1 MRTAIPA
8 EIAPARAFVP
18 MLTRCRVQLRHA
30 LSVDVFRPRDAHAT
44 QAVVSAVLA
53 FAHASRQQEAS
64 DAAHSGELPGV
75 RGAFSAGGSAR
86 EQALTGSGG
95 GCGDDRAAF
104 SPLRG
109 HPAAFPRQ
117 SGSSPSLGSLLHAH
131 AGSPLAPRLHGGAG
145 LATTPVAPKR
155 PPGLQLPASLPIHAS
170 PVSPLDPA
178 ALRSPQPG
186 RQVVPPLQ
194 HGAYTLAGVAGA
206 NAAALFGGAQAAA
219 LLEPASSP
227 RSVGGAR
234 ARTPALGAA
243 AGLLPA
249 DAAQQAPPA
258 PPYWPA
264 DTPRDVGRCASEF
277 GGWPG
282 SAPEEGHTFNAA
294 LHRFWKDRAAAAAE
308 AAAMCASPP
317 GGPFG
322 NAGASPPCASPPR
335 IPVVGSATLDV
346 AALYREVCSRGGC
359 AAVTTARAWRAVAT
373 ALRLPSSLTSAAST
387 LRGHYEALLGDY
399 EAAHFSAPRARAAGA
414 LLPGGRDEDDEDAC
428 TESGLSARCGGSASA
443 SVGGT
448 ATSAG
453 GLARQGHLGV
463 AGLPVAGSGRFTE
476 AEDAAILRLRH
487 TYGNKWKALAEHL
500 PGRSHASIKKHWHT
514 TLKHK
519 YEAAAAAGA
528 SSGEMM
534 QQPAP
539 AAAAHALSAQLGVTA
554 LGGGGGSPGKLLHPV
569 PQRLSPDAAAAA
581 AHVQV
586 MLASGAHQNYF
597 AAMAQQQQHQLA
609 LAHYVAAGGGGGEVG
624 ADLGGAYGYD
634 GLGGMQIQSPGAGG
648 YAGIPLIQMP
658 AGGVFMPSGP
668 QPPRGANRFS
678 APSFLQGDAAAHAAL
693 LGQQAQAQLM
703 YPTLAAMN
711 AAQGFGGGGGYLQPG
726 GPGSH

>member
-1 MRTAIPA
+1 M
-8 EIAPARAFVP
+8 
-18 MLTRCRVQLRHA
+18 QLRHA
-30 LSVDVFRPRDAHAT
+30 LSSDVFRPRDAHAT
-44 QAVVSAVLA
+44 QAVVSSVLV
-53 FAHASRQQEAS
+53 AHASRQQEAS
-64 DAAHSGELPGV
+64 DAAYSGELPGG

-95 GCGDDRAAF
+95 GGGDDRAAF

-117 SGSSPSLGSLLHAH
+117 SGSSPSLGSLLHPH
-131 AGSPLAPRLHGGAG
+131 AGSPLAPRLHGAG
-145 LATTPVAPKR
+145 LAATPVAPKR

-170 PVSPLDPA
+170 PVSPLDAA

-186 RQVVPPLQ
+186 RQAAPALQ

-243 AGLLPA
+243 AGLVPA

-264 DTPRDVGRCASEF
+264 DAPRDVGRCASEY

-294 LHRFWKDRAAAAAE
+294 LHRFWKDRAATAAE
-308 AAAMCASPP
+308 AAAACASPSA
-317 GGPFG
+317 GPSG
-322 NAGASPPCASPPR
+322 NGNPCASPPR
-335 IPVVGSATLDV
+335 IPVFGSAMLDV

-359 AAVTTARAWRAVAT
+359 AAVTSARAWRAVAT
-373 ALRLPSSLTSAAST
+373 ALRLPSSLTGAAGTT

-399 EAAHFSAPRARAAGA
+399 EAAHFSAPRAHAAGA
-414 LLPGGRDEDDEDAC
+414 LLPGGRDDDDDDAC

-453 GLARQGHLGV
+453 GLARQGHPGV

-528 SSGEMM
+528 SSGGEM

-554 LGGGGGSPGKLLHPV
+554 LGGGGSPGKLRHPV
-569 PQRLSPDAAAAA
+569 PQRLAPAAAAAHADAAAAA

-597 AAMAQQQQHQLA
+597 AAMAQQQQQQLA
-609 LAHYVAAGGGGGEVG
+609 LAHFVAAGGGGDVG
-624 ADLGGAYGYD
+624 AELGGAYGYD
-634 GLGGMQIQSPGAGG
+634 GLGGMQSPGAGG

-678 APSFLQGDAAAHAAL
+678 VPFLQGDAATHAAL
-693 LGQQAQAQLM
+693 LGQQAQAQAQAQAQFM
-703 YPTLAAMN
+703 YPTLA
-711 AAQGFGGGGGYLQPG
+711 FGGGGGYLQPG